1 MIEPTTTPRDRRGA
15 YQRAAVCLIAL
26 LGEHPGNEPVGSLCG
41 SIAARL
47 KLLVVGDLHA
57 ESRATLETVAQWQ
70 GEPYTGSQAAPVRA
84 AIAGEVAAL
93 ARLTGHQGVSDL
105 AGALLVAWGAHVG
118 DVTLQPLQ
126 DVVQGAQR

>member
-1 MIEPTTTPRDRRGA
+1 MIESTTTPRDRRGA
-15 YQRAAVCLIAL
+15 YQRAAVSLIAI
-26 LGEHPGNEPVGSLCG
+26 LGEHPGNEPVGALCG

-57 ESRATLETVAQWQ
+57 ESRATLETVAAWQ
-70 GEPYTGSQAAPVRA
+70 GEPYTGQTAAPVRA

-93 ARLTGHQGVSDL
+93 ARLTGNQGVPDL
-105 AGALLVAWGAHVG
+105 AAALLVAWGAHVG
-118 DVTLQPLQ
+118 DITLQPLQ